1 MKQEITWNI
10 DVAKTI
16 QSIGLLILLLYGMY
30 HGYNKVDDFL
40 DLKETEIGIAK
51 MGVEANIVASQMPML
66 ACAPCICEQT

>member
-16 QSIGLLILLLYGMY
+16 QAIGLLILLLYGMY

-40 DLKETEIGIAK
+40 DLKEVEVGIAK
-51 MGVEANIVASQMPML
+51 MGVEADIAASQMPL
-66 ACAPCICEQT
+66 QACAPCICEQT